1 MQKKQGRRAFYQKP
15 EEMQIKIDEYFKSC
29 EWEPLLDSSGKP
41 IFDKNGRQVYKSRR
55 VPSLSGLAHYLGFA
69 DRRTFIRYKR
79 KPEFVDTV
87 LFARL
92 RVEEALEDLRQG
104 KLILVTDDPD
114 RENEGDFICALVSNF
129 GWAYK
134 PKQHTEAAAVR
145 FIDRSRHKSTEAP
158 HDPAP
163 EPIPEERKSAPV
175 SC

>member
-41 IFDKNGRQVYKSRR
+41 VFDKNGRQVYKSRR

-92 RVEEALEDLRQG
+92 RVEEALEEL
-104 KLILVTDDPD
+104 LFYH
-114 RENEGDFICALVSNF
+114 ESAEGAKFALVSNF

-134 PKQHTEAAAVR
+134 PKQPTEAATVR
-145 FIDRSRHKSTEAP
+145 FIDRSRQKSTEAP

-163 EPIPEERKSAPV
+163 EPTPEERKSAPV